1 MKKSLSSRRVK
12 KASPGQPASPKKK
25 SKPKPKAK
33 ACKKVNDDG
42 VEVPDDDDDEDFQL
56 TYSAGGAEPVCI
68 PGVAGGA
75 EPVCIPGV
83 GFLDLLSSRIYVL
96 QMCFPHGI

>member
-68 PGVAGGA
+68 PGV
-75 EPVCIPGV
+75 